1 VLFQNKKNMD
11 VRKDSHW
18 RDVARNFTRHKLAMT
33 ATVIILSEIILV
45 IVLPVFLKLD
55 PNMITPSF
63 YAAPGGGM
71 LLGTDEVGRNVFAR
85 LLEGGRMSLLI
96 GISSAII
103 SALIGIPLG
112 LLAGYM
118 ENAVRPVILRITDIF
133 MAIPMM
139 IAAMFIVAMVGSSAW
154 TVIVVIGLLG
164 WPGFCRLAYGRVISV
179 KENEYVEAAKAIGTK
194 TSRIIFKDILPNSVA
209 PLLVAFSGS
218 VAGAIVTES
227 SLSFLGV
234 GIQPPQASW
243 GNMVYAAQSLSVLT
257 NNWWMWMPAGLCLVV
272 TVLSI
277 NFIGDGLRDALDPKM
292 KV

>member
-1 VLFQNKKNMD
+1 
-11 VRKDSHW
+11 
-18 RDVARNFTRHKLAMT
+18 
-33 ATVIILSEIILV
+33 
-45 IVLPVFLKLD
+45 
-55 PNMITPSF
+55 
-63 YAAPGGGM
+63 M